1 MKQYIPDHLIEEI
14 RSRSDILDTISTNI
28 LLKKNG
34 QNYKGLC
41 PFHSEK
47 TPSFTVSP
55 EKQIYHCFGCGAG
68 GNIFKFIMEMEDLSF
83 VDAVKKLASKYSIA
97 LPTAKPNQINAKSNE
112 REILLSINQKAQTY
126 FIRLLKDEKLGLL
139 ARNYLKSR
147 GLNDET
153 LLNTYGIGWA
163 APEWRDTQNYL
174 QRRVNSLRRTYHGRD
189 SSNKKKEGKKTIVM
203 TGFEDE

>member
-14 RSRSDILDTISTNI
+14 RSQSDILDTISTNI

-68 GNIFKFIMEMEDLSF
+68 GNIFKFIMEIEDLSF
-83 VDAVKKLASKYSIA
+83 IDAVKKLASKYSIV
-97 LPTAKPNQINAKSNE
+97 LPTANPNQINAKSNE

-126 FIRLLKDEKLGLL
+126 FTRLLKDEKLGLL

-153 LLNTYGIGWA
+153 LLRLGLMPAILFFINWF
-163 APEWRDTQNYL
+163 
-174 QRRVNSLRRTYHGRD
+174 
-189 SSNKKKEGKKTIVM
+189 SSS
-203 TGFEDE
+203 

>member
-68 GNIFKFIMEMEDLSF
+68 GNIFKFIMEIEDLSF
-83 VDAVKKLASKYSIA
+83 IDAVKKLASKYSIA
-97 LPTAKPNQINAKSNE
+97 LPTANPNQINAKSNE

-126 FIRLLKDEKLGLL
+126 FTRLLKDEKLGLL

-163 APEWRDTQNYL
+163 APEWKDTQNYL
-174 QRRVNSLRRTYHGRD
+174 QKGGKFSQKNILRAGLI
-189 SSNKKKEGKKTIVM
+189 KQKKEGKKTIVM
-203 TGFEDE
+203 IDFEDE